1 MKQNTPKYLKL
12 TLLLIAALTSIAARA
27 LPADTYAPSSAFAEG
42 RWVRISVPESGVYKI
57 TRAQLSKW
65 GFNDMQ
71 KVRVYGYGGARIPDR
86 LTAENY
92 IDDVPMVQSVAVAD
106 GIVFYGVG
114 PEQWTEVAGCYVQN
128 RNIYTTHGYYYVSD
142 RSDTTAPDIEEQ
154 GLPTADSPTKVVT
167 DYFMDRRH
175 YETDQTSPG
184 EAGYI
189 LVGENLKHRTECS
202 VQFDTPGWMEG
213 MSATMQGA
221 VVAKTFTD
229 TNIDYAVNNSKLPEA
244 STDKLSTVSSSAYI
258 HASHNVSTHTI
269 DSPAEKTT
277 VTVRLR
283 EPSLIQN
290 AWLDYVAINYPRRLQ
305 LPAEG
310 FLNFWS
316 SAPNLKLTA
325 TQAAD
330 VVVWDVTDPQN
341 ITRLRTEASGDA
353 VQWTPESQGQRA
365 YTAWRAGGALPQPA
379 YVGTVGNHDIH
390 GLEAPEMVIFTLPE
404 FRDQAR
410 RIAQMHR
417 DDSLTVEVLQVQDVY
432 DEFASGSA
440 DVSALRKC
448 LKMFYDRSAGTDRPL
463 RYALLLGRATYDN
476 RHLTSQFS
484 GAGAYNTIPYWMGGA
499 TSTQFSDNTGFGTDD
514 FIAMLADG
522 SGTNMGFDD
531 LCVGVGRIPVT
542 SAGEAKA
549 YVDKLQR
556 YRNDKSPGTWQNTY
570 VFLADD
576 GDNGVHLKDTERMI
590 QEFTAT
596 DGQQAFINKVYVDAY
611 DIVGGICEG
620 GRNDMYRMLN
630 EGAVWWNYS
639 GHANNHSWTAEGML
653 TFTDINNMY
662 LKHIPIV
669 MAATCDFLRWDSN
682 TISGGEIMLQEPN
695 GGAIAMI
702 SATRPV
708 YISDNAKFTRA
719 VGRAI
724 QKRDSNGQMQR
735 LGDIYRN
742 AKNDI
747 TNDDGK
753 RTSNTNRLRYVLMGD
768 PAMPLPTP
776 SNVVRLETID
786 GRPVGPESQ
795 VTLQALQQAEMTGSV
810 VRPDG
815 SLMEDFNGTLQV
827 TIYDAERSTTTKG
840 ERDENIKYTFEQHG
854 DKLFAGTAKVE
865 GGRFSLKVAMPGEVA
880 DNFRPATINMFAM
893 SDAGNTQAVGV
904 NSEFYVYGLDESA
917 APDTQA
923 PVIESMVLNHETFA
937 DGDKVNSS
945 PMLIADV
952 SDNVGINL
960 SAAGIGHQMTI
971 LLDGKQTIN
980 DVSLY
985 YTPASDGTA
994 SGTIRYPLSDLTDGY
1009 HTLKLRVWD
1018 TASNSA
1024 TRDIGFMV
1032 DSSVAPTIFDVYTD
1046 VNPASTEVKFFIRH
1060 NRPDALISA
1069 TITVYD
1075 LLGHP
1080 LWQTTS
1086 KGPSD
1091 MFVTS
1096 PVTWDLTDSAGRRLP
1111 RGIYLYRAVITSD
1124 NGESY
1129 DSATRRLAVTAY

>member
-1 MKQNTPKYLKL
+1 MKQNTPRYLKL
-12 TLLLIAALTSIAARA
+12 ALLLIAAFTYTAACA

-65 GFNDMQ
+65 GFTDMQ
-71 KVRVYGYGGARIPDR
+71 KVHVYGYGGTRIPDR

-106 GIVFYGVG
+106 GIVFYGTG
-114 PEQWTEVAGCYVQN
+114 PEQWTEVSGCYVQN
-128 RNIYTTHGYYYVSD
+128 RNIYTSHGYYYVSD
-142 RSDTTAPDIEEQ
+142 RDAPAVPTIEKQ
-154 GLPTADSPTKVVT
+154 GLSAAECVGAQ

-202 VQFDTPGWMEG
+202 VQFDTPGWIEG
-213 MSATMQGA
+213 MTATMQGA
-221 VVAKTFTD
+221 VVAKTFAST
-229 TNIDYAVNNSKLPEA
+229 TVGYAVGDTRLPEA
-244 STDKLSTVSSSAYI
+244 STDKLSTVSASAYI
-258 HASHNVSTHTI
+258 HASYNVSTHTF
-269 DSPAEKTT
+269 DSPAEKTMAK
-277 VTVRLR
+277 VSLR
-283 EPSLIQN
+283 EPSLVQN
-290 AWLDYVAINYPRRLQ
+290 AWLDYLAINYPRRLQ

-310 FLNFWS
+310 YLNFWS
-316 SAPNLKLTA
+316 AAPSLKLSATA
-325 TQAAD
+325 AGVT
-330 VVVWDVTDPQN
+330 VWDVTDPLG
-341 ITRLRTEASGDA
+341 ITELETYAADGALLCGNRI
-353 VQWTPESQGQRA
+353 PGQRTYA
-365 YTAWRAGGALPQPA
+365 AWRADGSLPQPT

-390 GLEAPEMVIFTLPE
+390 ALEAPEMVIFTLPE
-404 FRDQAR
+404 FREQAR

-448 LKMFYDRSAGTDRPL
+448 LKMFYDRSAGTDRQL
-463 RYALLLGRATYDN
+463 RYALILGRATYDN

-484 GAGAYNTIPYWMGGA
+484 GAGAYNTIPYWMGGGA
-499 TSTQFSDNTGFGTDD
+499 STQFSDNTGFGTDD
-514 FIAMLADG
+514 FIAMLNDG
-522 SGTNMGFDD
+522 SGTNMGLDD

-542 SAGEAKA
+542 SVGEAKS
-549 YVDKLQR
+549 YVDKMQR
-556 YRNDKSPGTWQNTY
+556 YRDDKAPGTWKNTY

-576 GDNGVHLKDTERMI
+576 GDNGIHLKDTERMI

-620 GRNDMYRMLN
+620 GRTDMYRMLD

-653 TFTDINNMY
+653 TFTDINNIY

-708 YISDNAKFTRA
+708 YISDNAMFTRA
-719 VGRAI
+719 VGRAM
-724 QKRDSNGQMQR
+724 QKRDSRGQMQR

-747 TNDDGK
+747 TNDDGD
-753 RTSNTNRLRYVLMGD
+753 RRSNTNRLRYVLMGD

-776 SNVVRLETID
+776 SNVVRLEAVD
-786 GRPVGPESQ
+786 GKPVGPEYQ
-795 VTLQALQQAEMTGSV
+795 VTLKALQQAELTGSV

-815 SLMEDFNGTLQV
+815 SLMEDFNGTMQV

-840 ERDENIKYTFEQHG
+840 EREENIKYTFEQHG

-865 GGRFSLKVAMPGEVA
+865 GGKFALKVAMPGEVA

-893 SDAGNTQAVGV
+893 TDGGDTQAVGV

-917 APDTQA
+917 APDTEA
-923 PVIESMVLNHETFA
+923 PVIKSMVLNHESFT

-971 LLDGKQTIN
+971 LLDGKRTIN

-1060 NRPDALISA
+1060 NRPDALLSA

-1091 MFVTS
+1091 MFVTA

-1129 DSATRRLAVTAY
+1129 DSATRRLAITAY